1 MNPSFVVNRRTS
13 SRTRGNFTPSRR
25 VYCTLFGLVCC
36 TAMLF
41 ALAGI
46 ALARPA
52 HAEYVS
58 SDPAA
63 NARLTKAPTTI
74 TIYFS
79 EEVNPEGSAITVY
92 DINNKLVSTAA
103 AQVDHADLKTMTV
116 AMTGD
121 QSEIYVVN
129 WYTVAADDNHHD
141 AGSFR
146 FFVNISPMLKDTL
159 GSQSMSG
166 SSTSSS
172 RTMSSGSSSSSGMP
186 IWLTVLVGM
195 LGLLIGG
202 ALTFAFTRRSGPSPS
217 AGG

>member
-1 MNPSFVVNRRTS
+1 MPV
-13 SRTRGNFTPSRR
+13 
-25 VYCTLFGLVCC
+25 
-36 TAMLF
+36 
-41 ALAGI
+41 I
-46 ALARPA
+46 ALANPA

-63 NARLTKAPTTI
+63 NARLTKTPTTI
-74 TIYFS
+74 TIHFS

-92 DINNKLVSTAA
+92 DINNKPVSTAA
-103 AQVDHADLKTMTV
+103 AQVDRSDLKTMTV

-129 WYTVAADDNHHD
+129 WYTVAADDSHHD

-146 FFVNISPMLKDTL
+146 FFVNISPMLKDML
-159 GSQSMSG
+159 GSQPMPG

-172 RTMSSGSSSSSGMP
+172 GAMSSGSSSPTSSSGMP
-186 IWLTVLVGM
+186 IWLTVLVGV

-202 ALTFAFTRRSGPSPS
+202 ALAFAFTRRSGPSPS
-217 AGG
+217 AGE